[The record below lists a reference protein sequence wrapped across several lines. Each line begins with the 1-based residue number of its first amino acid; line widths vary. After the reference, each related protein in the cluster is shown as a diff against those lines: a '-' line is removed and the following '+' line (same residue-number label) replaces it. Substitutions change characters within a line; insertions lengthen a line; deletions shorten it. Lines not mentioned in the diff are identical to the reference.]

1 MNSVQN
7 FKDELEHAISVV
19 IDYEAK
25 IKVFESIIEC
35 LSTTKSK
42 SSKQSFFIEQ
52 KICNY
57 QYQVKTTQEDLDIWI
72 QRMNNY
78 RKMIMKDVHSQIIK
92 EKEKE
97 QDVLIR
103 LDTLPIELVDIIA
116 SYSSV
121 VMDVAKKQKEDKM
134 KLFYSQNLMNM
145 CTMLNHWKKS
155 DMAKLWVNIALK
167 EDKISA
173 ECIRKRGKKS
183 YLKNG
188 EEYKRYTKDGMI
200 RDTVKAFN
208 KPCWYG
214 DKKWRERKPIIM
226 FGIMSS
232 IYNYNNTHYPKH
244 QVEAIIE
251 PKGLPRFK
259 NY

>member
-1 MNSVQN
+1 MNTEQN

-35 LSTTKSK
+35 LSTTKSVG
-42 SSKQSFFIEQ
+42 SKQSLFIEQ
-52 KICNY
+52 NIKNY
-57 QYQVKTTQEDLDIWI
+57 KYQVRTTKEDLDIWI
-72 QRMNNY
+72 FRMNNY
-78 RKMIMKDVHSQIIK
+78 RKMIMKDVHSKIIK

-121 VMDVAKKQKEDKM
+121 VMDEAKKQKEEKM
-134 KLFYSQNLMNM
+134 RLFYSQNLNNM
-145 CTMLNHWKKS
+145 CNMLGWWSKS

-167 EDKISA
+167 EDKILGG
-173 ECIRKRGKKS
+173 CITLKGKETFLSGGKKYTS
-183 YLKNG
+183 TTRKTMKDSTREAFKNPNRYG
-188 EEYKRYTKDGMI
+188 E
-200 RDTVKAFN
+200 
-208 KPCWYG
+208 
-214 DKKWRERKPIIM
+214 KKWRERDPITM

-232 IYNYNNTHYPKH
+232 VYNYNNTHYPKH

-251 PKGLPRFK
+251 PEKLRFK
-259 NY
+259 NFF